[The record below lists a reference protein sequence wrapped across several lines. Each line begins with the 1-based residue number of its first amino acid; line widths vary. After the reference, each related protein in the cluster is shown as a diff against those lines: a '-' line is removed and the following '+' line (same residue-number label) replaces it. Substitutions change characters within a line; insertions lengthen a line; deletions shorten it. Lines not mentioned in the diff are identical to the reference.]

1 MEYLDNLDQHA
12 MSAFDELNGDTV
24 LPDRTS
30 ATQLSSGLRDLL
42 RFNKQRRTP
51 VKGVADRKSSDMDYL
66 FKLSDPVTPTILASA
81 AILPSQP
88 RIIQGEGENG
98 IAQFCQISNLDIPKI
113 KGWLAKEYPS
123 ISPVFAPINKARK
136 ALSPDSAYPTL
147 GYDNTLPH
155 HRPDSS
161 ACMYLPTQD
170 QFPVWYFFYGALGNS
185 SFLNEL
191 FGSPP
196 EEHALVP
203 ALIHGGKVK
212 TWGGKY
218 NALVDDD
225 HESRVNGWAYKVVSL
240 EQEDALRMYETAKY
254 EVVRVEIELN
264 SHDGKRF
271 VKGCTF
277 RFAGEK
283 GELN

>member
-1 MEYLDNLDQHA
+1 MEYLDYLDQHA
-12 MSAFDELNGDTV
+12 MSAFDELNDDI
-24 LPDRTS
+24 LPLDQTS
-30 ATQLSSGLRDLL
+30 ALKLSSELRDLL
-42 RFNKQRRTP
+42 HSTEQRKSP
-51 VKGVADRKSSDMDYL
+51 VKVAFDPKSNNMDYL
-66 FKLSDPVTPTILASA
+66 FKISDPITPKIFASA
-81 AILPSQP
+81 AILPFQP
-88 RIIQGEGENG
+88 CIIQGEGEDG

-113 KGWLAKEYPS
+113 KGWLAEEYPN
-123 ISPVFAPINKARK
+123 ISPVFVPINKARK

-147 GYDNTLPH
+147 GYDTTLPH

-161 ACMYLPTQD
+161 ACEYLPTQV
-170 QFPVWYFFYGALGNS
+170 QFPVWYFFYGTLGNS
-185 SFLNEL
+185 SFLKEL

-196 EEHALVP
+196 EEHALIP

-212 TWGGKY
+212 IWGGKY

-225 HESRVNGWAYKVVSL
+225 PESRVNGWAYEVVSL

-264 SHDGKRF
+264 TYDGKRF

-283 GELN
+283 GELD